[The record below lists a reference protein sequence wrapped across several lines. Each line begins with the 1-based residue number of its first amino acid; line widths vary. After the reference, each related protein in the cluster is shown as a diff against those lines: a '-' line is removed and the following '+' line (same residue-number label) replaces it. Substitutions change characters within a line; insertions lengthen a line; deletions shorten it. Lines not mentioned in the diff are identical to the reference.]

1 MKYSASRSLSRK
13 ITLSM
18 ALRLMCVTLAL
29 VVFSFLHVSSVVSR
43 MIEENLEKYIRVR
56 AERESEV
63 FKMTEEGHRVMADR
77 LAELYAHPV
86 DRKYEFE
93 RHFIRYPD
101 GAIRQRTSFDT
112 EKTPSFFIPKGVRVD
127 PRQRALAMGTY
138 QFLNRECLS
147 SLASYSDCWISFPDG
162 MFGIFYPSS
171 PDYSIETPA
180 NFKASDY
187 QWFKIVDPKNNPE
200 RASRWTNTYLDPN
213 AKVWMVTLSTPIYV
227 NGKFFAVLGNDL
239 EMDSLFK
246 RTANFGMEGTKNF
259 IFKSDGTLIAHP
271 DYQKK
276 IWDSQGKLSIRDLKE
291 DGILTEALGFTQN
304 ADHLKKPVVK
314 LPNEDVLL
322 AVSKLDG
329 PDWYIA
335 TVYPK
340 SLIRAASM
348 DACRLIL
355 LLGSLGLLVEIILLI
370 RILNRKVE
378 EPLESMVRVVR
389 KVSRGEINAKIDLKT
404 DDELEILANSFNEMT
419 TKLEFARAETQKAMD
434 NALSASHA
442 KSRFV
447 ANMSHEI
454 RTPLHG
460 IIGMAQ
466 FLDQTQL
473 NEEQSRFVEV
483 IRNSGKTLLS
493 IVNQVLDIS
502 KIESNKF
509 ELENIEFELE
519 PLLKE
524 VVSSLQYA
532 AQMKNLPLKLKL
544 DFSLKRR
551 LKGDPTRVKQ
561 VIFNLVNNAI
571 KFSQTGE
578 IMIRVQGLN
587 ESSHEVLVRIEVED
601 HGMGIQ
607 ESVLPRLFTPFAQA
621 DISTARKFG
630 GTGLG
635 LYLCKNFV
643 EMMGGSIGV
652 KSKVNE
658 GSLFW
663 FEIPFDLGSKI
674 EIEAKPVYADRIQL
688 IEVFKNVKPVLV
700 AEDYP
705 TNQFLMVKLLE
716 GFGLK
721 CDVVQNGK
729 EALEVLE
736 KNQYSLIL
744 MDCQMPEMDGY
755 EASTAIRS
763 RVNASYRYIPIV
775 AVSANAM
782 KGDREKCLAAGMND
796 LISKPINAKEFQEK
810 LKYWIIPGD
819 SDDGALAH
827 NRA

>member
-1 MKYSASRSLSRK
+1 MKHSTPRTLSK
-13 ITLSM
+13 TITLSM
-18 ALRLMCVTLAL
+18 ALRLMAVTLT
-29 VVFSFLHVSSVVSR
+29 VVVLSFIHVSSIVSD
-43 MIEENLEKYIRVR
+43 MVQENLEKYIRIR

-77 LAELYAHPV
+77 LSELYRSSV

-93 RHFIRYPD
+93 RHFSRNPD
-101 GAIRQRTSFDT
+101 GATRQRTALDT
-112 EKTPSFFIPKGVRVD
+112 EKTPSFFIPKGVRID
-127 PRQRALAMGTY
+127 PRERALGWATY

-147 SLASYSDCWISFPDG
+147 SLASYSNCWISFEDG
-162 MFGIFYPSS
+162 MFGIFYPTV
-171 PDYSIETPA
+171 PDYARLTPA
-180 NFKASDY
+180 DFRSSAHP
-187 QWFKIVDPKNNPE
+187 WFQMVTPKFD
-200 RASRWTNTYLDPN
+200 RTRISKWTNTYLNPN
-213 AKVWMVTLSTPIYV
+213 SSKWMVTLSTPIYV
-227 NGKFFAVLGNDL
+227 DGRFIAVLGNDL
-239 EMDSLFK
+239 ETDALVK
-246 RTANFGMEGTKNF
+246 RTANFGMEGTRNF
-259 IFKSDGTLIAHP
+259 IFKNDGTLIAHP
-271 DYQKK
+271 DYQQR
-276 IWDSQGKLSIRDLKE
+276 IWDSKGTLSIADLKS
-291 DGILTEALGFTQN
+291 DGILNEALLLTQN
-304 ADHLKKPVVK
+304 TEQLKKRSVV
-314 LPNEDVLL
+314 NVRGEDALL

-348 DACRLIL
+348 DACKLIL
-355 LLGSLGLLVEIILLI
+355 LLGTLGLLIEIILLI
-370 RILNRKVE
+370 RILNRKIE
-378 EPLESMVRVVR
+378 EPLESMIRVVR
-389 KVSRGEINAKIDLKT
+389 KVSRGEINAKIEMKT
-404 DDELEILANSFNEMT
+404 NDELEILARSFNEMT
-419 TKLEFARAETQKAMD
+419 SKLELARIETQRAMD

-466 FLDQTQL
+466 FLDQTNL
-473 NEEQSRFVEV
+473 NEEQRRYVEV

-509 ELENIEFELE
+509 EIEKIEFDLE

-532 AQMKNLPLKLKL
+532 AQMKGLPLKFKMDFHL
-544 DFSLKRR
+544 DRCI
-551 LKGDPTRVKQ
+551 KGDPTRVKQ

-578 IMIRVQGLN
+578 VAIRVFNHHQSERDLMIR
-587 ESSHEVLVRIEVED
+587 IEIED

-635 LYLCKNFV
+635 LYLCKSFV
-643 EMMGGSIGV
+643 ELMGGTIGV

-663 FEIPFDLGSKI
+663 FEIPFDLGKPV
-674 EIEAKPVYADRIQL
+674 ELEAKSIHTDRTQL
-688 IEVFKNVKPVLV
+688 IEAFKNVKPVLV

-705 TNQFLMVKLLE
+705 TNQFLIVKLLE
-716 GFGLK
+716 NLGLN

-729 EALEVLE
+729 EALDALE
-736 KNQYSLIL
+736 KNSYSLIL

-755 EASTAIRS
+755 EATAAIRAK
-763 RVNASYRYIPIV
+763 VDASYRFIPIV

-796 LISKPINAKEFQEK
+796 LISKPIIAKEFQDK
-810 LKYWIIPGD
+810 LKHWILPGTKEGGH
-819 SDDGALAH
+819 SEAG
-827 NRA
+827 